1 MTLVRVDLIFSLM
14 SFDLEN
20 ASLYARILRAK
31 AHGGTPEF
39 AQAQWGPNSRV
50 AAILQKGMLSTV
62 NVANDPDLRAA
73 SNGFL
78 SLVRSRSLIGKIAA
92 VSGFAKVPFETP
104 TLIQKTPLGA
114 AWTGETRVIALATS
128 SFDTTTL
135 PRKKIATIVPQTNE
149 LLKGAGADF
158 ESALSRDLVATVADL
173 EGSAFITASNVETED
188 NPAAVTAGI
197 TPTVGTTDP
206 RADVKALLESFTGDI
221 ENAVIVTRPE
231 AGLTLYNAGFLG
243 SGVKGGDVAGV
254 PHVTSKT
261 VAAGT
266 VALIDPS
273 HIMLADDGVVLDLS
287 DESMVIDENGKPLSL
302 WQFNLTAVRAI
313 RYLNWKALPGAVSV
327 LSATWA

>member
-1 MTLVRVDLIFSLM
+1 M

-20 ASLYARILRAK
+20 ASLYARVLRAK
-31 AHGGTPEF
+31 SHGGAPEF

-50 AAILQKGMLSTV
+50 AAILQKGLLSTAS
-62 NVANDPDLRAA
+62 VAGDPDLRAA
-73 SNGFL
+73 SSGFL

-104 TLIQKTPLGA
+104 SLIQKTPLGA
-114 AWTGETRVIALATS
+114 GWSGETRVIALASS
-128 SFDTTTL
+128 SFDTASL
-135 PRKKIATIVPQTNE
+135 KRKKIASIVPQTNE

-158 ESALSRDLVATVADL
+158 ESALTRDLVAAVAEL
-173 EGSAFITASNVETED
+173 EGAAFIDAANLETEES
-188 NPAAVTAGI
+188 PAAITAGI
-197 TPTVGTTDP
+197 TPTTGTTDP
-206 RADVKALLESFTGDI
+206 KADIKTLLESFTGDI
-221 ENAVIVTRPE
+221 ETAVLVTRPD

-254 PHVTSKT
+254 PHVTSNT

-273 HIMLADDGVVLDLS
+273 HILLADDGVVLDLS
-287 DESMVIDENGKPLSL
+287 DEALLFDENNKPISL
-302 WQFNLTAVRAI
+302 WQFNLSAIRAI